1 MCTDL
6 SGGACPH
13 GRRRPL
19 KRGACPHGRRGLSP
33 RSAGPVPTV
42 GGACPHD
49 SASENGRVALP
60 ADNRRYLKTRL
71 SKADLVA
78 AFAAAEVVQ
87 GM

>member
-1 MCTDL
+1 MYG
-6 SGGACPH
+6 SVW
-13 GRRRPL
+13 
-19 KRGACPHGRRGLSP
+19 RGLSP
-33 RSAGPVPTV
+33 RSAEAPQTGGLSPRSAGAVPTV